1 MPDAI
6 VAPATIPHLEV
17 ATDDN
22 GSDARGRSPRLS
34 RSWRGPIIAGTL
46 AFVFLSA
53 VVLSVFGPFAF
64 QFRLGATQVFQAINT
79 FIDPFAGNRPN
90 VVGASATSS
99 LPGTSPVQLVGDD
112 ASTFWASE
120 PSFDFGGGSS
130 VTLRFDKEYTINRMV
145 ILPGIQNGLF
155 DVRALATPFIL
166 TVTFDDGT
174 SATRDLVLIESRS
187 DYRQLIHLP
196 KTTTKS
202 VTVTFNS
209 VYTPRGGL
217 TNIIGSLAVSGIFF
231 IEPPAP
237 PAIVTVP
244 TEIRQNP
251 ALPGTK

>member
-1 MPDAI
+1 
-6 VAPATIPHLEV
+6 
-17 ATDDN
+17 
-22 GSDARGRSPRLS
+22 
-34 RSWRGPIIAGTL
+34 
-46 AFVFLSA
+46 
-53 VVLSVFGPFAF
+53 
-64 QFRLGATQVFQAINT
+64 
-79 FIDPFAGNRPN
+79 
-90 VVGASATSS
+90 
-99 LPGTSPVQLVGDD
+99 
-112 ASTFWASE
+112 
-120 PSFDFGGGSS
+120 
-130 VTLRFDKEYTINRMV
+130 
-145 ILPGIQNGLF
+145 
-155 DVRALATPFIL
+155 
-166 TVTFDDGT
+166 VTFDDGT
-174 SATRDLVLIESRS
+174 SATRELVLIESRS